1 MWCIYADSTLMYY
14 YIIPYMHY
22 RLDIVLYRYLLY
34 FEAPS
39 YMIIIYCY
47 GDVYCGAGFIIDQTG
62 NHAAIMA
69 FDSAPLAI
77 RQEKANKIICKI
89 CSTIISSTRRIVIMM
104 IRIKEK
110 RNNTTAHILF
120 KINCCCVCMFDAFNL
135 YFT

>member
-69 FDSAPLAI
+69 LFDSAPLAI

-89 CSTIISSTRRIVIMM
+89 CSTIISSTRRIVIM
-104 IRIKEK
+104 IIKEK